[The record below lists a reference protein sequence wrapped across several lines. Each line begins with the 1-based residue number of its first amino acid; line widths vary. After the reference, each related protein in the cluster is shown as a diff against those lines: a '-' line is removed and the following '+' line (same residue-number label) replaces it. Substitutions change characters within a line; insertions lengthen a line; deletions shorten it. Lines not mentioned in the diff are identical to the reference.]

1 MDHGDIFVHY
11 FSLYIVI
18 SGLILYQ
25 RNATMHLYEILP
37 SKISGKGENSFDM
50 AAGKTAWT
58 QEEHKVPESL

>member
-1 MDHGDIFVHY
+1 
-11 FSLYIVI
+11 
-18 SGLILYQ
+18 
-25 RNATMHLYEILP
+25 MHLYEILP